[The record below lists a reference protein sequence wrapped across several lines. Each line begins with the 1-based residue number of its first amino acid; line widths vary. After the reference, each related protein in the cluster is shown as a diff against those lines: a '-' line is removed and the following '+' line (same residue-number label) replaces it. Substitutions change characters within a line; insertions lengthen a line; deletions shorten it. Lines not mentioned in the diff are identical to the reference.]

1 MKNPAVPAQGLC
13 GLQVCAVSLAGYD
26 PPAALH
32 GPLYKARRAY
42 YENGSRVR
50 VSLVTCSRGITTR
63 YHGLVSHAGLKWK
76 ESSETGASCRSF
88 RLRGQDICLSYD
100 AHGRLTR
107 RAVYQNTGWIRTD
120 YFSVKDGVHP
130 LVSLVADDTQDRLLR
145 YDRVPDREPPVYTR
159 QVLLPLKLEVDTA
172 LQSYV
177 NTEIGEP
184 SVVLAR
190 TDGDYVYCTADEKSR
205 REQLAAQGLPP
216 ALLEELVLTQSEP
229 QQSTPPEF
237 SLSDEMPEEAAE
249 EEASEEISELP
260 AQEETPVVP
269 DLSACEPQAEE
280 EPDLPQEPEVDEL
293 PIPEEIPEESAA
305 EKPEIL
311 EEFVPAAEP
320 PQPVQPMLSNGE
332 EEAETEALFSSL
344 LAQRGGEVVFSR
356 GDTRYRYTGGMVN
369 GLRDGRGRTEQENGL
384 TAYDGEYVAGQRDG
398 FGSLYYKNGALC
410 YAGNWKDNHRHGLG
424 VSFRSDDQSVHVGKW
439 ENGERTG
446 MDFLFDKDG
455 RLCVIRNSKDGKE
468 EPKTIFCIDNSG
480 TVISGLEVDPED
492 GRGNE
497 FDEEGRLLY
506 TGFHKN
512 GLREGEG
519 TSFYLDGRVE
529 FTGQW
534 RDGRFF
540 DGVYFG
546 PNGAGRF
553 KAGDL
558 NGTV

>member
-1 MKNPAVPAQGLC
+1 MQPRHYNP
-13 GLQVCAVSLAGYD
+13 VSWAGF
-26 PPAALH
+26 
-32 GPLYKARRAY
+32 
-42 YENGSRVR
+42 S
-50 VSLVTCSRGITTR
+50 C
-63 YHGLVSHAGLKWK
+63 GLKWK

-130 LVSLVADDTQDRLLR
+130 LVSLVADDTQDKLLR

-269 DLSACEPQAEE
+269 DLSACEPEVEQ

-293 PIPEEIPEESAA
+293 PIPEEIPEEPAA
-305 EKPEIL
+305 EKNRNSGRICTRRGTAAAGTADAL
-311 EEFVPAAEP
+311 GWRRGSRNRGLVLIPAGTA
-320 PQPVQPMLSNGE
+320 
-332 EEAETEALFSSL
+332 
-344 LAQRGGEVVFSR
+344 
-356 GDTRYRYTGGMVN
+356 
-369 GLRDGRGRTEQENGL
+369 RGRSGVL
-384 TAYDGEYVAGQRDG
+384 ARRYPLSVYG
-398 FGSLYYKNGALC
+398 
-410 YAGNWKDNHRHGLG
+410 RHGK
-424 VSFRSDDQSVHVGKW
+424 R
-439 ENGERTG
+439 
-446 MDFLFDKDG
+446 
-455 RLCVIRNSKDGKE
+455 
-468 EPKTIFCIDNSG
+468 P
-480 TVISGLEVDPED
+480 
-492 GRGNE
+492 
-497 FDEEGRLLY
+497 
-506 TGFHKN
+506 
-512 GLREGEG
+512 
-519 TSFYLDGRVE
+519 
-529 FTGQW
+529 
-534 RDGRFF
+534 
-540 DGVYFG
+540 
-546 PNGAGRF
+546 A
-553 KAGDL
+553 
-558 NGTV
+558 